1 MRRQILTA
9 GLMLGLA
16 LPAFAAAADVTV
28 RVLPP
33 EAQKGF
39 DTQHISKAALAG
51 QEIRLWYAQMLDPD
65 CAATGAMQT
74 DIMEPPKHGQT
85 RISEEPFFGSF
96 PPNNVRSAC
105 NAKKSP
111 GKQLFYVAE
120 AGYHGHDKVVFQ
132 NSTSDGRIRKWVV
145 DVDVR

>member
-33 EAQKGF
+33 QAQKGF

-51 QEIRLWYAQMLDPD
+51 QEIRLWFAQMLDPD
-65 CAATGAMQT
+65 CGAAGVMQT
-74 DIMEPPKHGQT
+74 EVTEPPKHGQT
-85 RISEEPFFGSF
+85 RISEEPFFGNF
-96 PPNNVRSAC
+96 PQNNVRFAC

-145 DVDVR
+145 DVEVR